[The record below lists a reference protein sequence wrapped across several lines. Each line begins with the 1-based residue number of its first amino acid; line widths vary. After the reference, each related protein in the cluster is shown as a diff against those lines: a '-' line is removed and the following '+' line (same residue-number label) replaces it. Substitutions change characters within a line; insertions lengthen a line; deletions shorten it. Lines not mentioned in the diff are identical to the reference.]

1 MYEDNYFRN
10 MQPAIFLQSE
20 VQDPY
25 AIYANFLK
33 ENPVYWDDANQL
45 WAIWSYDQCK
55 AILTHPAA
63 QIPAINTTGLNDYA
77 HTIISNLARLSNG
90 IAERETAMQ
99 LFQAMRPV
107 SVAEILAQLLTDKK
121 EIDWVETVCKKLPV
135 LTILKS
141 FGFKEDDCSFILTH
155 IASLTK
161 IMLPVKTAGQLA
173 AINTC
178 SKEIY
183 TLIAQHLK
191 NPSVAAISNLAGLLI
206 QSFDAGRGTLSN
218 TLLHSFQQDYHN
230 VTETL
235 RFDSPIHNTRRIAAE
250 DINQHIKKGQSI
262 LLVLA
267 AANRDEL
274 QFADAGTYNSNRS
287 NNHEL
292 LTFGLGAHACIAKQ
306 LSVNMATAALEYL
319 FTVYPDIK
327 LLQKDIEYE
336 PLVNARLCKQ
346 LLISLQ

>member
-1 MYEDNYFRN
+1 

-25 AIYANFLK
+25 AIYANFLH
-33 ENPVYWDDANQL
+33 ENPVYWD
-45 WAIWSYDQCK
+45 I
-55 AILTHPAA
+55 T
-63 QIPAINTTGLNDYA
+63 
-77 HTIISNLARLSNG
+77 
-90 IAERETAMQ
+90 ERETAMQ
-99 LFQAMRPV
+99 LFRSMRPV
-107 SVAEILAQLLTDKK
+107 SVAEILAQLLTNKK

-161 IMLPVKTAGQLA
+161 IMLPVKTTEQLA
-173 AINTC
+173 AVNTS

-183 TLIAQHLK
+183 TLIEQHLK
-191 NPSVAAISNLAGLLI
+191 TPSVAAISNLAGLLI

-218 TLLHSFQQDYHN
+218 TLLHSFQQKYHHII
-230 VTETL
+230 ETL

-267 AANRDEL
+267 AANRDEQ
-274 QFADAGTYNSNRS
+274 QFADAGTYNR
-287 NNHEL
+287 NNNNEL
-292 LTFGLGAHACIAKQ
+292 LTFGVGAHACIARH
-306 LSVNMATAALEYL
+306 LSVSMATEALEYL
-319 FTVYPDIK
+319 YTAHPSAK
-327 LLQKDIEYE
+327 LLQKHIEYE